1 MNFNKETID
10 KFISNT
16 FEIDCIDI
24 SLTQK
29 TDNDPIVYKGPGTIY
44 QDAHGILRLK
54 LYSRLNDIKKELSHQ
69 FKHHPPGKI
78 IAEDNYFALKAVDMS
93 GKEWLADNI
102 WVSAN
107 ISFPASGQV
116 INSELREIESIEK
129 RPGSEKDCSFMIVP
143 GQFEIPCN
151 EIEDLPNGGR
161 RRNRAVFSAYKLE
174 FEFRKLDNCLII
186 NAKSNP
192 DNLTKD
198 TYLKLIEAL
207 SIITGHIV
215 QPVVIKNTLNN
226 TDTLIIKSVAAS
238 FANKEFPI
246 PLKHST
252 PADLGPFSC
261 FLEKYL
267 VNIET
272 PFSDLFCFW
281 HKINRAWQ
289 ASIENSSLSLGV
301 AIEGTIKTYFSKLG
315 LPDKEIYQ
323 QAEEA
328 KQILEKSDLGKR
340 IKDRLLSSI
349 GDLLENT
356 SPKGALYRMAQ
367 NGLLNKAMTDAW
379 RCLRNKSVHPDKIN
393 QDPIAKQEYINQI
406 YTCIALFYRLLF
418 IIIKYEDSFIDYS
431 DNGWPENKLPL
442 ISLDDRMCD
451 AARNLSVKVVE

>member
-10 KFISNT
+10 KLISNT

-24 SLTQK
+24 YLTQK
-29 TDNDPIVYKGPGTIY
+29 TDNDPIVYKGPGTIC
-44 QDAHGILRLK
+44 QDEYGILRLK
-54 LYSRLNDIKKELSHQ
+54 LYSRLNDIKKELSHR

-78 IAEDNYFALKAVDMS
+78 IAEDNYFSLKAIDMS

-107 ISFPASGQV
+107 VSLPASGQV
-116 INSELREIESIEK
+116 ISSELREIESIEE
-129 RPGSEKDCSFMIVP
+129 RPNSEKDYLFMIVP

-151 EIEDLPNGGR
+151 EREDLPNGGWR
-161 RRNRAVFSAYKLE
+161 LNRAVFLAYKLE
-174 FEFRKLDNCLII
+174 FKKLDNYLII

-192 DNLTKD
+192 GYITKD

-207 SIITGHIV
+207 SIVTGQIV
-215 QPVVIKNTLNN
+215 RPVVIKNTKNN
-226 TDTLIIKSVAAS
+226 TVTLKINSVAAS
-238 FANKEFPI
+238 FLNNKFPI

-252 PADLGPFSC
+252 PADLAPFSF

-267 VNIET
+267 VNVET
-272 PFSDLFCFW
+272 PFSDLFGFW

-289 ASIENSSLSLGV
+289 SSIENSSLSLGV
-301 AIEGTIKTYFSKLG
+301 AIEGTIKTYFRELG
-315 LPDKEIYQ
+315 LPDEEISQ

-349 GDLLENT
+349 GGLLKNT

-367 NGLLNKAMTDAW
+367 NDLLNKAMTDGW
-379 RCLRNKSVHPDKIN
+379 LDLRNKSVHPDKIN
-393 QDPIAKQEYINQI
+393 QDPIAIQKYIDQI
-406 YTCIALFYRLLF
+406 YMCIALFYRLLF
-418 IIIKYEDSFIDYS
+418 IIIKYEGSFIDYS
-431 DNGWPENKLPL
+431 ENGWPEK
-442 ISLDDRMCD
+442 
-451 AARNLSVKVVE
+451 KF